1 MKEHLDVLTRR
12 GASGPPMLTT
22 VYSDLESESPTHYLA
37 TADLIRVVPDIP
49 SSEGLLSAYRAMDD
63 GVEAEDGEADVEA
76 RDEGENGALLAQLG

>member
-1 MKEHLDVLTRR
+1 
-12 GASGPPMLTT
+12 MLTT
-22 VYSDLESESPTHYLA
+22 VYSDLESESPKHYLA